1 MLLLI
6 LCEFTPRIEQI
17 FKGNDRIVNM
27 SKSVF
32 TLSLSLAS
40 ASILQSIKEGYLLW
54 LSIVPHIAKGARYTL
69 GVRIET
75 LFLDLLERTYTAY
88 FTSREQL
95 TEKKKGVA
103 ECIHLLD
110 ILKYLVSVA
119 WEGKVISN
127 TQVEMVAVK
136 LEEASRRF
144 IAWKSSLDSP
154 EKKNRVL

>member
-1 MLLLI
+1 
-6 LCEFTPRIEQI
+6 
-17 FKGNDRIVNM
+17 
-27 SKSVF
+27 
-32 TLSLSLAS
+32 
-40 ASILQSIKEGYLLW
+40 LW
-54 LSIVPHIAKGARYTL
+54 LSIVPHIAKGVRYTL
-69 GVRIET
+69 GVRIENT
-75 LFLDLLERTYTAY
+75 FLDVLEKTYTAY
-88 FTSREQL
+88 FTSKENL
-95 TEKKKGVA
+95 TEKKKGIA

-110 ILKYLVSVA
+110 ILKYFVSVA